1 MAYLKLR
8 GARKA
13 KKRKDEE
20 TTKTLAEQ
28 DAFQQ
33 QGKKLVDEVMS
44 HPYFIFGSVA
54 AVLAV
59 VFLGMFISS
68 QVKASS
74 DKKSAS
80 YAAALEVFDSE
91 TGENSQFKTETEK
104 YDKAIALFSDVIKE
118 QGGTVNEVS
127 ALLYIGKA
135 HYAKNEC
142 DKAVESFKKVRSSGK
157 LDENLLFGAYE
168 GEAYCYY
175 DKGEYEKAVSVWK
188 EWLDRT
194 TPIYKDYTLYY
205 IGLSLEKMGKNDEA
219 VTYFKRIRDEYPD
232 SRSIIEKIIDKL
244 PAEKIELPKK
254 PDVQG

>member
-13 KKRKDEE
+13 KKRKEEE
-20 TTKTLAEQ
+20 TKNIAEQ

-33 QGKKLVDEVMS
+33 QGKRLVDEVMS
-44 HPYFIFGSVA
+44 HPYFIFGSVGV
-54 AVLAV
+54 VLAV

-74 DKKSAS
+74 DKKAVS
-80 YAAALEVFDSE
+80 YAEALEVFDSE
-91 TGENSQFKTETEK
+91 TGENSKFKTETEK
-104 YDKAIALFSDVIKE
+104 YDKAISLFNDVIKE
-118 QGGTVNEVS
+118 QSGSINEVS

-135 HYAKNEC
+135 YYAKNDC

-168 GEAYCYY
+168 GEAYCYF
-175 DKGEYEKAVSVWK
+175 DKGDYEKAISVWK

-194 TPIYKDYTLYY
+194 TPIYKDYSLYY

-219 VTYFKRIRDEYPD
+219 VTYFKRIKDEYPTNRAVID
-232 SRSIIEKIIDKL
+232 KIIDKL

>member
-13 KKRKDEE
+13 KKRKEEE
-20 TTKTLAEQ
+20 TKNPAEQ

-33 QGKKLVDEVMS
+33 QGKRLVDEVMS
-44 HPYFIFGSVA
+44 HPYFILGSVA
-54 AVLAV
+54 VILAV

-74 DKKSAS
+74 DKKAAS
-80 YAAALEVFDSE
+80 YAEAIEVFDSE
-91 TGENSQFKTETEK
+91 TGENSKFKTEAEK
-104 YDKAIALFSDVIKE
+104 YDKAIALFNDVIKE
-118 QGGTVNEVS
+118 QSGSINEVS

-135 HYAKNEC
+135 YYAKKDC
-142 DKAVESFKKVRSSGK
+142 DKAVESFKKVRSSGR
-157 LDENLLFGAYE
+157 LEENLLFGAYE
-168 GEAYCYY
+168 GEAYCHY
-175 DKGEYEKAVSVWK
+175 DKGDYEKAVSVWK

-194 TPIYKDYTLYY
+194 TPIYKDYALYY
-205 IGLSLEKMGKNDEA
+205 IGLSLEKMGKSEEA
-219 VTYFKRIRDEYPD
+219 LTYYKRIRDEYPA
-232 SRSIIEKIIDKL
+232 SRSVIDKIIDKI